1 MIRTVIAND
10 ANDLR
15 LLLRLV
21 LDTDDRFAVVGE
33 AADGEQ
39 ALDLVE
45 EQHPDL
51 LVLDLAMPKMDGLEV
66 LADLGGR
73 IPPTVVVLSGFT
85 SAEAVE
91 QALEL
96 GAASYVTKGNLIG
109 DLPDV
114 LAEVMHAANEGP
126 HCP

>member
-1 MIRTVIAND
+1 MIRTVIADD

-15 LLLRLV
+15 SLIRLV
-21 LDTDDRFAVVGE
+21 LDTDNRFDVVGE

-45 EQHPDL
+45 QQHPDL
-51 LVLDLAMPKMDGLEV
+51 LLLDLAMPRMDGLEV

-85 SAEAVE
+85 SPDAVE

-96 GAASYVTKGNLIG
+96 GAASYLTKGSRIG
-109 DLPDV
+109 ELPDA
-114 LAEVMHAANEGP
+114 LAAVMHAATGV
-126 HCP
+126 